1 LHRVSAT
8 KTKPRILLGSG
19 LDELISLCLKAG
31 RIRVLMVTAGL
42 VVLVALADWAVGNT
56 VSLGVLYMLPMIL
69 GAVIMG
75 PLEIGC
81 MALICALLRGQFD
94 VPSSRAEVI
103 LRFAFA
109 SVGYFAT
116 GLFVAALVR
125 NRELVVEHLAKIERE
140 QELRHEAEEQLSV
153 MVESSPAA
161 ILTLDQD
168 GRVLAANQAADRL
181 FGVASTTKSLR
192 GRAIDRY
199 LPVLADALRLES
211 GPEGFRTAAQCQG
224 RREDGEVF
232 LAHTWFSSYSTPHGT
247 RLAAIIVDS
256 SEEMR
261 EREELNLRHL
271 MKYNR
276 IAASGVSHEVRNLC
290 AAISLLSANL
300 SEKHKLAGDE
310 DYEGLVS
317 LVTGLQ
323 RIASFDLH
331 SRVPA
336 DVEKIPLQNVLDHLR
351 IVIEPDWQDFEG
363 RVDWEAPLPIPM
375 VAADP
380 HGLLQVFL
388 NLAQNSLRAVG
399 ASTERRLKITV
410 AASQQNVRI
419 SFEDSGPGVA
429 APDRLFQPFQAG
441 ADGSGLGLYI
451 SRAIV
456 RSYGGDLRFDPT
468 ASGCRFVVE
477 LPQA

>member
-1 LHRVSAT
+1 MQRFSAA
-8 KTKPRILLGSG
+8 KTKPRILLGTG
-19 LDELISLCLKAG
+19 LDEVISLCLKAG
-31 RIRVLMVTAGL
+31 RVRVLMFTAGL
-42 VVLVALADWAVGNT
+42 VILMGLADWAVGNT
-56 VSLGVLYMLPMIL
+56 VSLAVLYMLPMIL
-69 GAVIMG
+69 GAVVMG
-75 PLEIGC
+75 PLEIG
-81 MALICALLRGQFD
+81 ALSLICALLRGVFD
-94 VPSSRAEVI
+94 VPSSRAEVM

-109 SVGYFAT
+109 SAAYFAI

-125 NRELVVEHLAKIERE
+125 NRELVVEHLAKMQRE
-140 QELRHEAEEQLSV
+140 QDLRHEAEEQLSV

-161 ILTLDQD
+161 ILTLDREGQ
-168 GRVLAANQAADRL
+168 VLAANQAADRL
-181 FGVASTTKSLR
+181 FGVPSGQGLR
-192 GRAIDRY
+192 GRSIDRY

-224 RREDGEVF
+224 RRDDGDVF

-290 AAISLLSANL
+290 AAISLLSGNL
-300 SEKHKLAGDE
+300 SDKHRLAGDE

-331 SRVPA
+331 SRVHA
-336 DVEKIPLQNVLDHLR
+336 DVEKVQLQNVLDHLR
-351 IVIEPDWQDFEG
+351 IVIEPDWHDFEG
-363 RVDWEAPLPIPM
+363 RVDWELPLPIPA

-388 NLAQNSLRAVG
+388 NLAKNSLRAV
-399 ASTERRLKITV
+399 ASGTERRLKITV
-410 AASQQNVRI
+410 DAAQQIVRI

-429 APDRLFQPFQAG
+429 APEQLFQPFQAG

-451 SRAIV
+451 SRAIM
-456 RSYGGDLRFDPT
+456 RSYGGDLRFDPA